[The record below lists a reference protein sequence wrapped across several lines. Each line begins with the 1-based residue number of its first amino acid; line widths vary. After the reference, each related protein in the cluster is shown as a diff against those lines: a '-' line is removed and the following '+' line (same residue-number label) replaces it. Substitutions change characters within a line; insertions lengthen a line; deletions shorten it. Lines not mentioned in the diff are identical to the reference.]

1 MLFIGIDVA
10 SKKHDIIIIS
20 QYGEVLSDSFT
31 IENSIDGFKKLH
43 TEISSHMEH
52 NDCIHIGLEETGI
65 YSSNIRDFLCS
76 LDFKVYMINPILT
89 HHSRMAYSLR
99 NTKTDKLDCFAICRY
114 IMQNYTHLKP
124 YISTLYTTSELK
136 SLSRLRLDKLKLM
149 SKSKVEFTRLLQIIF
164 PEFPKHFKQHSLW
177 AVELFLHYPTPQKI
191 ARMHTET
198 LVKIIK
204 IKSDRQSAAV
214 LIKSLAKS
222 TIGNCS
228 LSNELLITS
237 IIEDIN
243 HFKKQIDTIDQHIN
257 QLMDGFDFLT
267 SIPGVGKVVGAIILG
282 EIGDIYRFQTPAQ
295 LLAFAGLDPSIYESG
310 DFKSSTCHIS
320 KRGSKYLRTA
330 VFTATRV
337 ACVSTRSD
345 NQFRR
350 KYKKKMSEGK
360 HHNSAVCNVA
370 KNMINTIFAILKT
383 KETFCYQL

>member
-10 SKKHDIIIIS
+10 SKKHDVIIIS
-20 QYGEVLSDSFT
+20 QDGEVLTAPFT

-43 TEISSHMEH
+43 TEISSHMEPG
-52 NDCIHIGLEETGI
+52 DCIHIGLEETGI
-65 YSSNIRDFLCS
+65 YSGNIRDFLCA
-76 LDFKVYMINPILT
+76 LDFNVYMINPILT

-99 NTKTDKLDCFAICRY
+99 NTKTDKIDCFAICRY
-114 IMQNYTHLKP
+114 IMQNHMHLKP
-124 YISTLYTTSELK
+124 YISTLYTTYELK

-149 SKSKVEFTRLLQIIF
+149 TKAKVEFTRLLQITF

-177 AVELFLHYPTPQKI
+177 ALELFSHYPTPQKI

-198 LVKIIK
+198 LIKIIK
-204 IKSDRQSAAV
+204 VKSDRETAAV

-243 HFKKQIDTIDQHIN
+243 HFKKQIYTIDQHIN
-257 QLMDGFDFLT
+257 QLMEDFEFIT
-267 SIPGVGKVVGAIILG
+267 SIPGIANVVGAIILG
-282 EIGDIYRFQTPAQ
+282 EIGDINRFQTPAQ
-295 LLAFAGLDPSIYESG
+295 LLAFAGLDPCIYESG
-310 DFKSSTCHIS
+310 DFKSNTCHIS
-320 KRGSKYLRTA
+320 KRGSRYLRTA

-337 ACVSTRSD
+337 ACVSTSRD

-350 KYKKKMSEGK
+350 KYQKKMRDGK

>member
-10 SKKHDIIIIS
+10 SKKHDVIIIS
-20 QYGEVLSDSFT
+20 EHGEVLSEPFT

-65 YSSNIRDFLCS
+65 YSSNIRDFLYS

-89 HHSRMAYSLR
+89 YHSRMAHSLR
-99 NTKTDKLDCFAICRY
+99 NTKTDKVDCLAICRY
-114 IMQNYTHLKP
+114 IMQNHKLLKP

-136 SLSRLRLDKLKLM
+136 SLSRLRLDKLKLI
-149 SKSKVEFTRLLQIIF
+149 SKSKMEFTRLLQITF
-164 PEFPKHFKQHSLW
+164 PEFTKQFKQHSLW
-177 AVELFLHYPTPQKI
+177 AVELFSNYQTPQKI
-191 ARMHTET
+191 SRMHTDS

-204 IKSDRQSAAV
+204 IKGDRQNAAN

-222 TIGNCS
+222 TIGNSS

-237 IIEDIN
+237 ILEDIK
-243 HFKKQIDTIDQHIN
+243 HFKKQIDTIDNHLD
-257 QLMDGFDFLT
+257 QLMDGFEFLT
-267 SIPGVGKVVGAIILG
+267 SIPGIGNVVGATILG
-282 EIGDIYRFQTPAQ
+282 EIGDINRFQTPAQ

-310 DFKSSTCHIS
+310 DFKSNKCRIS

-330 VFTATRV
+330 IFTATRV
-337 ACVSTRSD
+337 ACVGKTRD

-350 KYKKKMSEGK
+350 KYDRKIAEGK
-360 HHNSAVCNVA
+360 HHNSAICNVS
-370 KNMINTIFAILKT
+370 KNMINTVFALLKT
-383 KETFCYQL
+383 QETFCFQT